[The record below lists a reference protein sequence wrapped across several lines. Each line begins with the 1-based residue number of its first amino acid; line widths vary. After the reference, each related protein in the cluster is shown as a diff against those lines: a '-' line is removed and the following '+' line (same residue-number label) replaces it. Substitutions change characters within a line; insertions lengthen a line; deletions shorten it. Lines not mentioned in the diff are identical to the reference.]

1 VRRRL
6 SSTCQKTEI
15 VMDVFSASAFVAARH
30 ADLVRE
36 ADESRLARAA
46 RESRDEPK
54 PAPRPVPRAVRARR
68 LGVAR

>member
-1 VRRRL
+1 
-6 SSTCQKTEI
+6 
-15 VMDVFSASAFVAARH
+15 MDVFSAGAIVAARH

-36 ADESRLARAA
+36 ANESRLARAA

-54 PAPRPVPRAVRARR
+54 PAPKPGPRAVRARR

>member
-1 VRRRL
+1 
-6 SSTCQKTEI
+6 
-15 VMDVFSASAFVAARH
+15 MDIFSANALAATRR

-36 ADESRLARAA
+36 AEESRVARLV

-54 PAPRPVPRAVRARR
+54 PAPRPAPRVVRARR

>member
-1 VRRRL
+1 
-6 SSTCQKTEI
+6 
-15 VMDVFSASAFVAARH
+15 MDVFSVNALVAARH

-36 ADESRLARAA
+36 AEESRTARVV

-54 PAPRPVPRAVRARR
+54 PASKPAPRAVRARR

>member
-1 VRRRL
+1 
-6 SSTCQKTEI
+6 
-15 VMDVFSASAFVAARH
+15 MDVFSARALVEARH

-54 PAPRPVPRAVRARR
+54 PAPRPAPRVVRARR

>member
-1 VRRRL
+1 
-6 SSTCQKTEI
+6 
-15 VMDVFSASAFVAARH
+15 MDVFTASTLVTARH

-36 ADESRLARAA
+36 AGESRLARAA

-54 PAPRPVPRAVRARR
+54 PAPKPAPRVVRARR

>member
-1 VRRRL
+1 MTTAL
-6 SSTCQKTEI
+6 FDLPEKEI
-15 VMDVFSASAFVAARH
+15 AMDVFSAHALATTRH

-36 ADESRLARAA
+36 AEDSRLARLA

-54 PAPRPVPRAVRARR
+54 PASRPAPRVARARR